1 MSADEPTLRQQID
14 QFIDA
19 GNAPGAHAL
28 LGQLWR
34 EAPNSATAGFVAK
47 RFSAISEQLSCARSR
62 VAIVR
67 SFTVEPVVPML
78 RAAAG
83 VSGIDLSVHVG
94 EFNAYAQELLDP
106 QSELYAF
113 EPDVVFLAVQTR
125 EVVPELWSELAD
137 LSAAQIEDSVERV
150 VTSFGS
156 YIDAFRGRAPAD
168 LVIHGLELPLR
179 APSGLLGDQVD
190 SPIARIN
197 TRLRQIASERP
208 GVWFLDYDALVARH
222 GRIAWHDERR
232 WLTMRMPLAPN
243 SVGALADEW
252 LRFLHPLTGRV
263 CKALVCD
270 LDNTLWGGVIGE
282 DGIDGIGLGVEYPG
296 AAYMRLQRV
305 ILDLHQRGIIIAICS
320 KNNLADA
327 QEVLEKHPDMLL
339 RPKHFAALRINWN
352 DKAQN
357 LREIAAELNIGT
369 DALAFIDDN
378 PAECEFVRSQLPEVT
393 VIEMSGD
400 PMGFA
405 DRISECPSFERLTL
419 SAEDRER
426 GKMYAEQRERLELQ
440 HATASLDDFLHS
452 LEMKAAFSVVT
463 PATLVRAAQLTRKTN
478 QFNLTTRRYSDHEME
493 ALAADPAWIVY
504 TVQVTDRF
512 GDNGIVGVMIAHDS
526 GSTWEIDTFLM
537 SCRTIGR
544 TVETAM
550 LSMLAE
556 RAAASGARKLNGWF
570 RPTRKNAPAAD
581 FYAKHGF
588 ECTGR
593 KGDDESYE
601 LELVSGMPVSPE
613 WIECRFETRSGT
625 RSETPGASDE

>member
-1 MSADEPTLRQQID
+1 
-14 QFIDA
+14 
-19 GNAPGAHAL
+19 
-28 LGQLWR
+28 
-34 EAPNSATAGFVAK
+34 
-47 RFSAISEQLSCARSR
+47 
-62 VAIVR
+62 
-67 SFTVEPVVPML
+67 ML

-197 TRLRQIASERP
+197 TRLRQVASERP

-378 PAECEFVRSQLPEVT
+378 PAECEFVRSQRPEVT

-405 DRISECPSFERLTL
+405 DRISECPLFERLTL

-440 HATASLDDFLHS
+440 HVTASLDDFLHS

-588 ECTGR
+588 ECTAR

>member
-1 MSADEPTLRQQID
+1 MSADEPTLRQRID

-19 GNAPGAHAL
+19 GNAPAAHAL

-34 EAPNSATAGFVAK
+34 ETPNSATAGFVAK

-137 LSAAQIEDSVERV
+137 LSAAQTEDSVERV

-405 DRISECPSFERLTL
+405 DRISECPLFERLTL

-440 HATASLDDFLHS
+440 HVTASLDDFLHS

-556 RAAASGARKLNGWF
+556 RAAASGAHTLNGWF

-613 WIECRFETRSGT
+613 WIECRFETRSDT